1 MERVNYWLSKRVE
14 TFERFDESNA
24 FSISH
29 LRRSA
34 TSKKVKDL
42 KVLDGK
48 AAQNILILLN
58 GTLKHMSYEEVKS
71 CLLKCKGP
79 VVSDNILQGLI
90 QYLPPPDQL
99 SKLQL
104 YKDQYD
110 DLTEAEQFC
119 ITVSNG
125 SLTLSVVKIYINK
138 YKRGVIGIDDQEVVA
153 ETEIAELHVT
163 IRGIGARR
171 ETEHS
176 SGYGSLR
183 GS

>member
-1 MERVNYWLSKRVE
+1 MWNTKNLANVMVI
-14 TFERFDESNA
+14 
-24 FSISH
+24 FSSW

-34 TSKKVKDL
+34 PSKKVKDL

-58 GTLKHMSYEEVKS
+58 GTLKHTSYEEVKS
-71 CLLKCKGP
+71 CLLKCEGP
-79 VVSDNILQGLI
+79 VISDNILQGLI

-119 ITVSNG
+119 ITVSTVEIFQPTFRSCG
-125 SLTLSVVKIYINK
+125 RRRFFERFRSLKHF
-138 YKRGVIGIDDQEVVA
+138 RIDVYYRYQRSRDYC
-153 ETEIAELHVT
+153 
-163 IRGIGARR
+163 RDWGR
-171 ETEHS
+171 
-176 SGYGSLR
+176 
-183 GS
+183 